1 MANANSAS
9 RGPCLPRLMRPLL
22 SKQSVSA
29 AQIIGSTG
37 ISAVH
42 SATRAHIRAH
52 IRAHGG
58 R

>member
-9 RGPCLPRLMRPLL
+9 RGPCLPRLMRLLL

-42 SATRAHIRAH
+42 SAARAH

>member
-1 MANANSAS
+1 MAQLSLKPLALTNA
-9 RGPCLPRLMRPLL
+9 PCVIRTHDLLL

-29 AQIIGSTG
+29 AQIIVSTG

-42 SATRAHIRAH
+42 SAGRAH